1 MSPDGR
7 SLGVT
12 ADPYLRLAE
21 LTERERDLA
30 VAGRVDELLE
40 VQAQRAA
47 LVAQLPA
54 RAPEAARD
62 HLRRAAAAQA
72 EVTAALAGAMR
83 KIRAD
88 AVRIDRGRTAMSA
101 YLSARPAVPGLERRG

>member
-1 MSPDGR
+1 VSALLAGY
-7 SLGVT
+7 
-12 ADPYLRLAE
+12 ARLAE

-30 VAGRVDELLE
+30 VAGRIDELLE

-47 LVAQLPA
+47 LVAELPA
-54 RAPEAARD
+54 RAPEGARE

-83 KIRAD
+83 AVRAD
-88 AVRIDRGRTAMSA
+88 AVRIDRGRTAMHA
-101 YLSARPAVPGLERRG
+101 YLHARPAAPGVVRRG

>member
-1 MSPDGR
+1 MSAG
-7 SLGVT
+7 
-12 ADPYLRLAE
+12 DPYLRLAE

-30 VAGRVDELLE
+30 VAGRIDELLA
-40 VQAQRAA
+40 VQQERAA
-47 LVAQLPA
+47 LVAALPQRPPDGA
-54 RAPEAARD
+54 RE

-83 KIRAD
+83 QVRAD

-101 YLSARPAVPGLERRG
+101 YLPTRPTVRGIERRG